1 MFSFIRVKMI
11 YILAVVV
18 SVSFGLAGCSNVKN
32 VSTTNG
38 SISRSE
44 DLSNFEPS
52 PDDRN
57 ELVPLIIEV
66 VKAPQPFR
74 ANDGLI
80 HLVYELQIE
89 NFTTET
95 VDLKRLT
102 VFGDSA
108 NTAPILVLQGNHLK
122 QRTLLLQ
129 YHPFKKAPLDEV
141 TVGQIGPGQTV
152 VVYLD
157 VTVNSMA
164 SVPNSLIN
172 RVEING
178 PPIITQLL
186 GASALDVSVGVD
198 VNTKEVLVLG
208 QPIRGGR
215 WINLN
220 GCCDFSNSA
229 HRRVI
234 RSVDGVEFFPER
246 YSIDIMEVDQD
257 NNLFVGDSN
266 DNKSWLGYGTEL
278 IAVSDGVVSRVVK
291 GVPDN
296 KPGESPPFPIS
307 LSNGAG
313 NIVILHIG
321 NGIYVLYAHLI
332 PGSNDHL
339 KVGDYV
345 KKGEIIGLLGN
356 TGQSGAPH
364 LHFQVMDGNSIA
376 QAEGVPFVFE
386 EFENLGVLLD
396 VDEEDGD
403 DEGDGLDPDDVID
416 TDEEENME
424 QDSPGIMLTS
434 VELLTQPE
442 PRVNEHQLQFT
453 IIGFP
458 E

>member
-1 MFSFIRVKMI
+1 MKRLTVPLGFLTVMISVCLAVWLGFSGCSGSSSMGQIDELFSFEI
-11 YILAVVV
+11 
-18 SVSFGLAGCSNVKN
+18 
-32 VSTTNG
+32 
-38 SISRSE
+38 
-44 DLSNFEPS
+44 S
-52 PDDRN
+52 PDDAN
-57 ELVPLIIEV
+57 ELKPLIVQV
-66 VKAPQPFR
+66 VKKPQPFR

-80 HLVYELQIE
+80 HLVYEIQIE

-102 VFGDSA
+102 VFGDA
-108 NTAPILVLQGNHLK
+108 VDTAPLLVLEDGDLM

-141 TVGQIGPGQTV
+141 TVDQIGPGQTAV
-152 VVYLD
+152 AFLD
-157 VTVNSMA
+157 VTVGDMA
-164 SVPNSLIN
+164 SVPDSLIN
-172 RVEING
+172 VVEIDG
-178 PPIITQLL
+178 PPIIAQLL
-186 GASALDVSVGVD
+186 GASALTVSTEVGVS
-198 VNTKEVLVLG
+198 TEEVLVLG

-234 RSVDGVEFFPER
+234 RSVDGKEFFPER
-246 YSIDIMEVDQD
+246 YSIDIMEVDEE

-266 DNKSWLGYGTEL
+266 DNESWLGYGVEL
-278 IAVSDGVVSRVVK
+278 MAVADGVVSRVVK
-291 GVPDN
+291 GLQDN

-307 LSNGAG
+307 LSDGAG

-321 NGIYVLYAHLI
+321 GGIYVLYAHLM

-339 KVGDYV
+339 EVGDFV
-345 KKGEIIGLLGN
+345 KKGEVVGLLGN

-386 EFENLGVLLD
+386 EFENVGVLLD

-403 DEGDGLDPDDVID
+403 DEGDGLDLDDVID
-416 TDEEENME
+416 TDAEENME
-424 QDSPGIMLTS
+424 QNSPGIILTD
-434 VELLTQPE
+434 VELLPEPE
-442 PRVNEHQLQFT
+442 PRSNEHQLQFT